1 MSHLILFSN
10 HLNRLYIDEVNPD
23 KVTLLVTKEQFEY
36 VAFHHFRILYHMSA
50 AVHFA
55 RKHQIEYVFEDTWE
69 AYFNCLDSNETIIF
83 FEPNDYWMK
92 ESLNQAT
99 RHLNVSLKKDIN
111 FYFKNI
117 EEVIG
122 TPPYK
127 LDPLYRQW
135 RTKFDILM
143 DNKKPVGGHY
153 SYDKKNRQ
161 RPPKYLNVQPPLVF
175 EMDPIS
181 KGLLNEIKRMFKDHP
196 SSDKP
201 FIYPVTEEDA
211 LALLE
216 HFIFHRLPFFG
227 QYQDAMMK
235 NEPFMVHSMLSAAI
249 NLGLLMAKDVVEK
262 VIQAYYDNLAPI
274 EAVEGFVRQVL
285 GWREY
290 IRGVYLKE
298 MKDNYHLS
306 NALNHMHHKPS
317 FFYSGDTSFHCLST
331 VIKETVQHGYN
342 HHIQRLMIIGN
353 IANLLQISPQDIRT
367 WFNEMYIDSFDWVV
381 TPNVI
386 GMAQYAD
393 GGKMSTKPY
402 IASANYINRMSDY
415 CDSCKYDPKQKT
427 GDKACP
433 VNALYYTFLHNQKSK
448 LIHNPRMKFMY
459 YNYHKLS
466 SSTLDE
472 LLKLSNAIMKKEG
485 VHH

>member
-23 KVTLLVTKEQFEY
+23 KVTLLVTKEQFEF

-55 RKHQIEYVFEDTWE
+55 RKHQIEYVFEDTWA

-122 TPPYK
+122 APPYK

-153 SYDKKNRQ
+153 SYDTKNRQ

-181 KGLLNEIKRMFKDHP
+181 KGLLNKIKRMFKDHP

-211 LALLE
+211 LALLD
-216 HFIFHRLPFFG
+216 HFIFYRLPFFG
-227 QYQDAMMK
+227 QYQDAMME

-262 VIQAYYDNLAPI
+262 VVQAYYDNLAPI

-402 IASANYINRMSDY
+402 IASANYINKMSDY
-415 CDSCKYDPKQKT
+415 CNGCKYDPKQKT